1 MWARGRRRALDLTQH
16 QMAELVGCATVTIR
30 KIEADERRPSKVMA
44 MQFAKVLGI
53 DAGDFDGF
61 VAAARG
67 FRAPATGVG
76 APHEIEARLP
86 VALTRFVGRE
96 GELDELERTCSV
108 AGGPARLITVIG
120 PPGVGKTRFALEAA
134 SRLAGRYDTP
144 AVLVQLAHRSAA
156 EEIVPAVAAALGADL
171 GDVRDERTSLIARI
185 RTGPL
190 LLVLDNLEQI
200 QGAGQVVADLLET
213 CDSLSC
219 LVTSRRPLLA
229 YGEHEFEL
237 APLTEPAAVQ
247 LFIDRSSALLRN
259 RIADHDEVAAVCRL
273 LDGLPLAI
281 ELAARRVRD
290 HSVAELRERI
300 DSSLSALGSGPLDR
314 DGRHATMEATV
325 AWSHHLLDQATQSVA
340 RHAAVF
346 RGGFTAG
353 ALAAVVPAPLAASVP
368 AALQLLA
375 ESSLVGTDPVLQR
388 HQMLEV
394 VRAYALDQLREAGEE
409 PNASARH
416 AEWMVAALEAA
427 GPRGVSADLPAHS
440 LPLAEDA
447 NIRAALT
454 WTLAD
459 GHDLASGRRLLA
471 AIGMAWYMMGRGEEL
486 LRWLPLAGSEPDD
499 QAVAVGLAAVEGL
512 VRWSL
517 GENDR
522 AAEVLRG
529 VTSLADS
536 AEPTVARWQAEAA
549 GMLAMTHIISGDLT
563 GAGEMLSRC
572 CRLFDV
578 HRDPMPLGLTYLRQG
593 RIALLEGSY
602 AAAAERIEAATE
614 VYRAAGSA
622 WGVANS
628 VGSLAEVALAEGRLP
643 AAQELFLCAVDG
655 LVEAGAEPYA
665 VFRLTGLANT
675 LTAAGRHRQAALVA
689 GIAEQ
694 WIDEL
699 GVPLFPLGIAPYQRH
714 RGWTADALGAEFAT
728 TVEEGRAMARTDA
741 ALRHLLA

>member
-1 MWARGRRRALDLTQH
+1 M
-16 QMAELVGCATVTIR
+16 
-30 KIEADERRPSKVMA
+30 
-44 MQFAKVLGI
+44 
-53 DAGDFDGF
+53 
-61 VAAARG
+61 
-67 FRAPATGVG
+67 
-76 APHEIEARLP
+76 
-86 VALTRFVGRE
+86 
-96 GELDELERTCSV
+96 
-108 AGGPARLITVIG
+108 
-120 PPGVGKTRFALEAA
+120 
-134 SRLAGRYDTP
+134 
-144 AVLVQLAHRSAA
+144 
-156 EEIVPAVAAALGADL
+156 
-171 GDVRDERTSLIARI
+171 
-185 RTGPL
+185 
-190 LLVLDNLEQI
+190 
-200 QGAGQVVADLLET
+200 
-213 CDSLSC
+213 
-219 LVTSRRPLLA
+219 
-229 YGEHEFEL
+229 
-237 APLTEPAAVQ
+237 
-247 LFIDRSSALLRN
+247 
-259 RIADHDEVAAVCRL
+259 
-273 LDGLPLAI
+273 
-281 ELAARRVRD
+281 
-290 HSVAELRERI
+290 
-300 DSSLSALGSGPLDR
+300 
-314 DGRHATMEATV
+314 
-325 AWSHHLLDQATQSVA
+325 
-340 RHAAVF
+340 
-346 RGGFTAG
+346 
-353 ALAAVVPAPLAASVP
+353 
-368 AALQLLA
+368 
-375 ESSLVGTDPVLQR
+375 
-388 HQMLEV
+388 
-394 VRAYALDQLREAGEE
+394 
-409 PNASARH
+409 
-416 AEWMVAALEAA
+416 AALEAA

-602 AAAAERIEAATE
+602 AEAAERIDAATE